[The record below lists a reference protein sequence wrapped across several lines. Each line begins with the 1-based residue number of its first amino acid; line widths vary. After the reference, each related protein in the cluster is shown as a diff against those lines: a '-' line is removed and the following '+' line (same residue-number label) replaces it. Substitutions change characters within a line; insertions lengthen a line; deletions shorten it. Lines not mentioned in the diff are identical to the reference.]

1 LSFILFAFHA
11 LSNAVDVEYD
21 ADSYGSDYDDV
32 LRCMDFVDDLIV
44 TPPMTRGKDEVG
56 SDAPATVKR
65 NLSKVFDKVAKGHKG
80 GRLKKV
86 KIEKDR
92 SYRVFWWS

>member
-1 LSFILFAFHA
+1 LFAFQA
-11 LSNAVDVEYD
+11 LFNSIDVESNV
-21 ADSYGSDYDDV
+21 DSYGSDYDDD
-32 LRCMDFVDDLIV
+32 LQCMDFVDDLIV

-56 SDAPATVKR
+56 SDVPATVKR

-86 KIEKDR
+86 TIEKD
-92 SYRVFWWS
+92 

>member
-1 LSFILFAFHA
+1 LSFILFAFQA
-11 LSNAVDVEYD
+11 LSNVVDVESD
-21 ADSYGSDYDDV
+21 ANSYGSDYDDD
-32 LRCMDFVDDLIV
+32 LQCMDFVDDLIV

-80 GRLKKV
+80 GRLKNV